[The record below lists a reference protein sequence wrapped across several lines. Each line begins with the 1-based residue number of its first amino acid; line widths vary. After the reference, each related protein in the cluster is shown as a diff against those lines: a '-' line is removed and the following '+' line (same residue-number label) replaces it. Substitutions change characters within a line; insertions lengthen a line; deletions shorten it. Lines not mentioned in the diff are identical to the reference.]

1 MSFKPIIPIVF
12 QKYIRK
18 ITKIIIYFN
27 HYMPSSHKNQ
37 AFEDFLCLGTTFGVR
52 FDLSVYLSNSV
63 TIFGANVWY
72 TNGPVTS
79 EGLAAMVISYERLWD
94 ILKVRKIT
102 KKELAKRAG
111 ISDSTLRVM
120 TRGGNVSLEVL
131 GKICG
136 ALRVDLGDIA
146 SFVDV

>member
-1 MSFKPIIPIVF
+1 
-12 QKYIRK
+12 
-18 ITKIIIYFN
+18 
-27 HYMPSSHKNQ
+27 
-37 AFEDFLCLGTTFGVR
+37 
-52 FDLSVYLSNSV
+52 
-63 TIFGANVWY
+63 
-72 TNGPVTS
+72 
-79 EGLAAMVISYERLWD
+79 MVISYERLWN
-94 ILKVRKIT
+94 ILKARKMT

-131 GKICG
+131 GKICS

>member
-1 MSFKPIIPIVF
+1 
-12 QKYIRK
+12 
-18 ITKIIIYFN
+18 
-27 HYMPSSHKNQ
+27 
-37 AFEDFLCLGTTFGVR
+37 
-52 FDLSVYLSNSV
+52 
-63 TIFGANVWY
+63 
-72 TNGPVTS
+72 
-79 EGLAAMVISYERLWD
+79 MVISYERLWE